1 MKLARRL
8 IEGDDGLPAEEV
20 GIARVIARALAAR
33 VAEGFWVRFAPDSPG
48 GGSEIRTLGPP
59 STVSSLHPGARDT
72 THGAIVKVR
81 NADPVASTEL
91 AERFVGPLAE
101 HRTSGGAEPRRRAQ
115 GRAFRLDLRPR

>member
-1 MKLARRL
+1 MYAVSIPSVLAMVEPRGNRNVRCRL
-8 IEGDDGLPAEEV
+8 QV
-20 GIARVIARALAAR
+20 RTRLAA
-33 VAEGFWVRFAPDSPG
+33 

-91 AERFVGPLAE
+91 AERFVAGPGRLSHGQRRSRARDWL
-101 HRTSGGAEPRRRAQ
+101 RT
-115 GRAFRLDLRPR
+115 